1 MSLHGQEFGQEKW
14 ATETALMACK
24 ENTYL
29 IWLVPALVK
38 QPSGKPVGGAKAAK
52 FGHGSVMRLGLEETN
67 DDIGP
72 KR

>member
-1 MSLHGQEFGQEKW
+1 
-14 ATETALMACK
+14 MACK

-29 IWLVPALVK
+29 IWSVPGNQMSA
-38 QPSGKPVGGAKAAK
+38 KPVGGAKAAK